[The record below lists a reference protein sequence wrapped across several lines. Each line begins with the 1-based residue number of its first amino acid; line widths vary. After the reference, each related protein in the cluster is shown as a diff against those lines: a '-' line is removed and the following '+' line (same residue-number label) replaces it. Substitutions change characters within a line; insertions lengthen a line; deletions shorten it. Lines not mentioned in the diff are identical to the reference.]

1 MKYLAP
7 SVLSADFSR
16 LGEEVRT
23 VADAGAAYIHLDIM
37 DGMFV
42 PNITFGA
49 PVIKCV
55 RSYTDAIFDVHMM
68 VEEPGRYVEDFAKAG
83 ADLITIHVEACKH
96 LDRELHHIKE
106 LGCKAGVVLNPATP
120 VSTIEHVLS
129 LCDVVCLMSVNPGFG
144 NQSFIPYTL
153 QKIRQLKDM
162 IQEQNVNT
170 LIEIDGGVKIDN
182 CQMILDAGADIL
194 VAGSAVYKN
203 DRAANCKAFLDILN
217 KYE

>member
-16 LGEEVRT
+16 LGEEIRT
-23 VADAGAAYIHLDIM
+23 VAEAGAAYIHLDVM

-49 PVIKCV
+49 PVVKCV
-55 RSYTDAIFDVHMM
+55 RSYTEAIFDVHMM
-68 VEEPGRYVEDFAKAG
+68 VEDPGRYVEDFAKAG
-83 ADLITIHVEACKH
+83 ADLITIHAEACKH

-106 LGCKAGVVLNPATP
+106 LGCKAGVVLNPSTP
-120 VSTIEHVLS
+120 LDLLSYVLP

-153 QKIRQLKDM
+153 NKIRQLKEM
-162 IQEQNVNT
+162 ILEQGTDT
-170 LIEIDGGVKIDN
+170 LIEIDGGVKLDN
-182 CQMILDAGADIL
+182 CEEILNAGADIL

-203 DRAANCKAFLDILN
+203 DVAANCKAFVEILN
-217 KYE
+217 KY